1 MTKTRERNPKAQAA
15 VETAKVEMAETKG
28 TRPSLM
34 AGIEIE
40 RASDVAK
47 KALVMGS
54 IRQKLALAA
63 DTFRDGN
70 GMTKEATGY
79 ADEAATGLY
88 QAISDG
94 LVSKDEVSPVL
105 GDYFGFKPKKGPGG
119 IGEVP
124 GKTPAGEGEA
134 IRKRINRLIAAR
146 DFVKGEHIAYFDGCP
161 TDEIQGVLNG
171 VDNGTKSL
179 WTAYEDLAAIVADHK
194 EKANA
199 ALDPKKVRAMADALS
214 GKAAVQ
220 AFATNPALVEAYV
233 ILSKMIALV
242 DEEAAIL
249 AAEKLASLPK
259 AESESE

>member
-1 MTKTRERNPKAQAA
+1 MTKTRERKPKAQIDSHPPVAI
-15 VETAKVEMAETKG
+15 ETRG

-34 AGIEIE
+34 AGVEIDL
-40 RASDVAK
+40 ASDVAK

-146 DFVKGEHIAYFDGCP
+146 DFAKGEHIAYFDGCP
-161 TDEIQGVLNG
+161 TDEIADVLNG

-194 EKANA
+194 EKTNA

-214 GKAAVQ
+214 GTAAVQ

-233 ILSKMIALV
+233 LLSKMIALV
-242 DEEAAIL
+242 DETAALLTAEEL
-249 AAEKLASLPK
+249 ANLPK
-259 AESESE
+259 QETAE

>member
-1 MTKTRERNPKAQAA
+1 MTKIRERKPKAQAN

-34 AGIEIE
+34 AGVEIE
-40 RASDVAK
+40 LASDVAK

-134 IRKRINRLIAAR
+134 IRKRINRLIAAK
-146 DFVKGEHIAYFDGCP
+146 DFVQGEHIAYFDGCP
-161 TDEIQGVLNG
+161 TDEIEDVLNG
-171 VDNGTKSL
+171 VRNGTVSL
-179 WTAYEDLAAIVADHK
+179 WTAYERLAEIVKEHK
-194 EKANA
+194 DKVAA
-199 ALDPKKVRAMADALS
+199 ALDPVKVIAMAKALS
-214 GKAAVQ
+214 GQDAIQ
-220 AFATNPALVEAYV
+220 AFATNTALVEAYV
-233 ILSKMIALV
+233 VLTKMIALV
-242 DEEAAIL
+242 DEEAA
-249 AAEKLASLPK
+249 KLANLPK
-259 AESESE
+259 QETAE